1 MVAEK
6 SFFYFEM
13 EDFHLVRDPLD
24 YVDYNW
30 HFFAHSTDPNFVSGV
45 ILKQPKSY
53 GWPASRCALFGFS
66 SSVMSGNSFPP
77 YTRLSSWMSALT
89 ALQMTGQVEA
99 LNNQKDQ
106 TGKANGC
113 PSHNNFWSVG
123 NNNQVKATLKHHQ
136 GLRRPMTSPHCVTFL
151 CRSRNP
157 TYNFVHDSEVERP

>member
-1 MVAEK
+1 MG
-6 SFFYFEM
+6 YFEILR
-13 EDFHLVRDPLD
+13 HSRPGLC
-24 YVDYNW
+24 
-30 HFFAHSTDPNFVSGV
+30 FFAHSTDPNFVSGV
-45 ILKQPKSY
+45 ILKQPKSF
-53 GWPASRCALFGFS
+53 GWPVSRCALFGFS

-113 PSHNNFWSVG
+113 PSHNFWSVG
-123 NNNQVKATLKHHQ
+123 HKNHAQTIKTPSRFASSYDLTV
-136 GLRRPMTSPHCVTFL
+136 SSFL

-157 TYNFVHDSEVERP
+157 MYKIVHDSEVERP